1 MKAFLGNSWKER
13 ISRILVGH
21 TVNVII
27 ALLFDNILYPRVMGA
42 KGFLVGAPIMFFA
55 SMLLCLVSLKF
66 YDWSGKDWLGI
77 ETIKEARELRNSKTS
92 RLIARLFKNSQRAQ
106 LVILSLAQEPFLVTV
121 FLREG
126 AHQYGGMTN
135 KDWKNFFISLFIG
148 NGFWSVLCWS
158 GIKIFVSLGAKL
170 EVAIGFMNI
179 SLITFAIVC
188 LIVGKISDKSKNNS
202 DRTV

>member
-1 MKAFLGNSWKER
+1 
-13 ISRILVGH
+13 
-21 TVNVII
+21 
-27 ALLFDNILYPRVMGA
+27 MGA
-42 KGFLVGAPIMFFA
+42 EGFLVGAPIMFFA

-77 ETIKEARELRNSKTS
+77 ETIKEARELRNSRTS
-92 RLIARLFKNSQRAQ
+92 RLIAKLFKNSQRAQ

-126 AHQYGGMTN
+126 AHRYGEMTN

-179 SLITFAIVC
+179 TLITLAIVC